1 MSNYYIKIP
10 PKKKRKKQLSSL
22 KPNTIQQ
29 PHTINNDNNETRTE
43 ISPKI
48 PFFRNDHLGKKKTKG
63 AKISAARIY
72 NENAKKRQPKKRKQE
87 EEDKNKRK
95 HPGNFSPL
103 SFPSTLLP
111 PPSLCCKHRFW
122 PSPALIHI
130 SKSHCPPREGG
141 GGAQSRGGRRGR
153 RGRYFPQ
160 SGGRRAEGA
169 FTIHPIWVSL
179 PNPAEASK
187 SPSPARPTPLSSSRV
202 AAPAPERP
210 FFVRQRSEELLR
222 SVPTDTGYFSSA

>member
-10 PKKKRKKQLSSL
+10 PKKKERNNHHHLNQTRYNNHTRSITIITKREQRFPPRSL
-22 KPNTIQQ
+22 FSVTI
-29 PHTINNDNNETRTE
+29 
-43 ISPKI
+43 ISE
-48 PFFRNDHLGKKKTKG
+48 KKKTKG